1 LLRERQRWIK
11 EAHKGLDQAERYA
24 RSLNG
29 RRMRFGTVLPA
40 MIGRKTLS
48 RLEVASWEDWE
59 ARVKIS
65 RKEVYGMMVK
75 AAKFAIS

>member
-1 LLRERQRWIK
+1 
-11 EAHKGLDQAERYA
+11 
-24 RSLNG
+24 
-29 RRMRFGTVLPA
+29 
-40 MIGRKTLS
+40 LS